1 MIFIK
6 VCLHLMRHKWKRFSE
21 YFSGTNSHKLYCVT
35 FLFLLF
41 AFDICCVF
49 RASRFSFT
57 FIFHSEQ
64 PTKVGSNLCCSCDRS
79 WVMGKRGGEWHIW
92 GGPAV
97 HKCHKR
103 SQNTPTHT
111 DRRADWWAGG
121 LHDVWVTFMF

>member
-79 WVMGKRGGEWHIW
+79 WVRGKGAGSGISGEVLLCTNVINAHKTHPHTQTGG
-92 GGPAV
+92 
-97 HKCHKR
+97 
-103 SQNTPTHT
+103 QT
-111 DRRADWWAGG
+111 DGRAAYM
-121 LHDVWVTFMF
+121 TYE